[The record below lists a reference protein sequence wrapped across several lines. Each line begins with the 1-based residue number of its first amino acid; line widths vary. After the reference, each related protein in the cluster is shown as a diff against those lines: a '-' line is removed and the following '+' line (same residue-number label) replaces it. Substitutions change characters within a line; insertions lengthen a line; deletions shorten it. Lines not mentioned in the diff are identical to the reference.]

1 MITAVVGL
9 QWGDEGKGRAVAELI
24 NDPTAKVSCVARA
37 NGGANAGH
45 TVVHEGT
52 RFKFHQIPVG
62 AFYGI
67 DCVLGPGMVIDPL
80 ALAEEI
86 DFWEGQGSASQIYIS
101 DRAHVVLPKHK
112 EEDARREAERGV
124 PLGTTLRGNG
134 PAYADKMLRVGTR
147 LKEFIVNPP
156 AGMFEAADFLARR
169 MVDTTELLLDLL
181 DRGEEVVLEGA
192 HGVGLDIDHGDYP
205 YVSSSGCTTSG
216 LLASLGVPPM
226 FVDRVVGV
234 FKPYTTRVG
243 AGPLPGEGAFP
254 ELEHW
259 LREVGF
265 EYGTTTGRPRKIGAL
280 DVRQVQRYAKICGV
294 TDLFMTK
301 GDLVSMAKAEGH
313 HMPVIHANGIVGTL
327 DDAGAFGEDVLSW
340 VDPNLYGYVSTGPEA
355 GQGVSVGPTY

>member
-24 NDPTAKVSCVARA
+24 NNPGLKVSCVARA

-45 TVVHEGT
+45 TIVHEGT

-62 AFYGI
+62 AFYGV

-86 DFWEGQGSASQIYIS
+86 DFWEGQGSPSQIYVS

-112 EEDARREAERGV
+112 EEDARREAERGT

-134 PAYADKMLRVGTR
+134 PAYADKMLRTGIRVR
-147 LKEFIVNPP
+147 EFIADPP
-156 AGMFEAADFLARR
+156 AGASDAASLLARHA
-169 MVDTTELLLDLL
+169 VDTTELLLDLL

-216 LLASLGVPPM
+216 LLASLGIPPM
-226 FVDRVVGV
+226 FVDQVVGV

-243 AGPLPGEGAFP
+243 AGPLPTSGISLA
-254 ELEHW
+254 LDHW

-280 DVRQVQRYAKICGV
+280 DIRQVQRYAAICGV

-301 GDLVSMAKAEGH
+301 GDLVSLARIEGFH
-313 HMPVIHANGIVGTL
+313 LPVIREGGLIGSL
-327 DDAGAFGEDVLSW
+327 DDAGAFGEEVLSW
-340 VDPNLYGYVSTGPEA
+340 VNPNLYGYVSTGPEA
-355 GQGVSVGPTY
+355 GQGVGVEPTL